1 VKLKNLTLAVVAMSA
16 AVAIA
21 WPMSVAYS
29 TAQMTAKQARLA
41 GMTTTRKL
49 PEQRI
54 DRLIVKLRAPAADEL
69 ARPMSA
75 TRARAMSDAAGMNMR
90 SVRALAGGSQLMLL
104 DAPMSLA
111 EARVVAARL
120 AQNPAVEYAEPD
132 IMVRRLAVPNETR
145 FTQWQWNLFA
155 PTAMFT
161 AGGKSA
167 TATGGNNM
175 PAAWDLT
182 TGTSA
187 VVVAVVDT
195 GITNH
200 ADLNGVANADMYV
213 PAGRF
218 LPGYDFVSSDVG
230 AGDMLPANFVANDGN
245 GRDADASDPGD
256 WITAAEKALY
266 PNSLCADGVAGL
278 TPSSWHGTH
287 MAGTLAAT
295 ANNAAG
301 IAGVAW
307 NIRVLP
313 IRALGKCG
321 GSLSDIA
328 EAVRWAAGLT
338 VGAIAVNPNPAQ
350 VISLS
355 LGGGAT
361 CSAEMQA
368 AVTAANAA
376 GAVVVA
382 ATGNEG
388 DVAVIAP
395 ANCNGAIGVT
405 AHTINGE
412 NADYA
417 NVGAGTALSAPGGGT
432 PSLLG
437 KGGATDD
444 VNWDGYYVHSAIL
457 FGATT
462 PTSTETGGTRTGPAY
477 AGFTGTSAATPQVAG
492 VAALLK
498 SVLPG
503 ATPAQIRSYLVTNV
517 RPYPVGSACAA
528 GGTFAGMCG
537 SGLLDANL
545 ALLAAGP
552 EVAPTAAAGADR
564 GVPPGSM
571 VSLNGT
577 ASTAFG
583 GKTISSYQWTQTAGA
598 PTVTL
603 STPNAATTSFTAPTT
618 GTLTFRLRVT
628 DSNAKIGDDFV
639 VVRSNNAP
647 VLAPAGN
654 VSAASG
660 SIVAFGVTA
669 TDADGDPLTFVAT
682 TASTVPLSA
691 LSPAGLFSWNTA
703 GAPAGTYQ
711 LSYFATD
718 GFNPSATQSVTIT
731 LTAAPSAANPP
742 SSGGGGA
749 LALAHWLLLVVLLA
763 AARIQ
768 RRPRQTQ

>member
-1 VKLKNLTLAVVAMSA
+1 LKRQALALFGVSLVA
-16 AVAIA
+16 AVAA
-21 WPMSVAYS
+21 GWPLSVAYS
-29 TAQMTAKQARLA
+29 TSPMTAKQARLA
-41 GMTTTRKL
+41 GMTTTRKQ

-54 DRLIVKLRAPAADEL
+54 DRLIVKLRAPTVDDM

-75 TRARAMSDAAGMNMR
+75 TRAQALSSAAGMNMK
-90 SVRALAGGSQLMLL
+90 SVRALAGGSHLMKL

-120 AQNPAVEYAEPD
+120 ASDPTIEYAEPD
-132 IMVRRLAVPNETR
+132 IMVKRLTVPNETR

-155 PTAMFT
+155 PATVFA

-167 TATGGNNM
+167 PAAGGANM
-175 PAAWDLT
+175 PPAWDLT
-182 TGTSA
+182 TGSSA
-187 VVVAVVDT
+187 VVVAVIDS

-200 ADLNGVANADMYV
+200 TDLNGVANADTYV

-230 AGDMLPANFVANDGN
+230 AADMLPSNFVANDGN
-245 GRDADASDPGD
+245 GRDADPSDPGD

-266 PNSLCADGVAGL
+266 PNSLCADGVAGQSDS
-278 TPSSWHGTH
+278 TWHGTH
-287 MAGTLAAT
+287 MAGSVAAT
-295 ANNAAG
+295 ANNATG
-301 IAGVAW
+301 IAGVGW

-313 IRALGKCG
+313 VRALGKCG
-321 GSLSDIA
+321 GNLSDIE
-328 EAVRWAAGLT
+328 EAIRWAAGLP
-338 VGAIAVNPNPAQ
+338 VAGVPNNPNPAQ

-355 LGGGAT
+355 LGGGNACGPT
-361 CSAEMQA
+361 MQA
-368 AVTAANAA
+368 AVTAATTA
-376 GAVVVA
+376 GALVVA

-388 DVAVIAP
+388 DTSIISP
-395 ANCNGAIGVT
+395 ANCTGAIGVT

-417 NVGAGTALSAPGGGT
+417 NVGAGTAISAPGGGT

-437 KGGATDD
+437 NGGPTDD
-444 VNWDGYYVHSAIL
+444 VNWDGYYIHSTIL
-457 FGATT
+457 FGVTT
-462 PTSTETGGTRTGPAY
+462 PTSAGTGGNGTGPAY
-477 AGFTGTSAATPQVAG
+477 AGFTGTSPATPQVAG

-498 SVLPG
+498 SVLPA

-517 RPYPVGSACAA
+517 RPYPAGSACAA
-528 GGTFAGMCG
+528 GGAFVGMCG

-552 EVAPTAAAGADR
+552 EVAPTAAAGADQ
-564 GVPPGSM
+564 GAPPGST
-571 VSLNGT
+571 VTLNGS
-577 ASTAFG
+577 ASTAFA
-583 GKTISSYQWTQTAGA
+583 GKTITSYQWTQTAGT

-603 STPNAATTSFTAPTT
+603 STPNAVATTFTAPTT

-628 DSNAKIGDDFV
+628 DSNMKIGDDFV

-647 VLAPAGN
+647 VLAAASN
-654 VSAASG
+654 VSAVSG
-660 SIVAFGVTA
+660 SVVTFSVTA
-669 TDADGDPLTFVAT
+669 MDADGDPLTFVAT

-691 LSPAGLFSWNTA
+691 LTPTGQFSWNTL

-711 LSYFATD
+711 LTYFATD
-718 GFNPSATQSVTIT
+718 TFNPSATQTVTIT
-731 LTAAPSAANPP
+731 LTAPPTAANPP

-749 LALAHWLLLVVLLA
+749 LPLAQWLLMLVLLA
-763 AARIQ
+763 VARIQ
-768 RRPRQTQ
+768 RRPS